1 MAASQVD
8 IAHINPPQDAV
19 APPRK
24 RRKRTTTAGAAA
36 DCFACQT
43 SSLQCDRRRPY
54 CSQCINQGKDCSGYK
69 TQLTWGVGVASR
81 GKLRGLSLPVAGST
95 QKAPGP
101 GRETKTN
108 GRRSPAEEEP
118 DNRSHVLKKPKVE
131 PVSPRLSRLQN
142 EPSTAASSSVASSLP
157 ITPND
162 HWPVTAHGLPP
173 ISSVSYGSEMEYP
186 EQLPQIYHY
195 GGMAPL
201 LQERYTQTPPGGSTS
216 NYRYTGRMSPAYYDG
231 SPPQPTYPL
240 PQPQPK
246 ASIPTPSSPMRPY
259 RIPDLL
265 SPEPS
270 YGTPTSSVAL
280 NFPPSD
286 QTMLANPLAAATTMS
301 SDLQLA
307 SNGVVPAM
315 GEDEKIEEIVRT
327 DLDNEVAVVDDSSD
341 FASPLALDLSL
352 GLTQFVN
359 TTNVG
364 KTPRMQY
371 LINYYA
377 EVIAPV
383 IVAFDGPSN
392 PYRQHILQLA
402 TNSETLQHAISALS
416 ASNMRQRRETG
427 VLSTGKTDQ
436 TRRSS
441 MAHLTLIDET
451 FYQAAILSPQEQA
464 REETYHRGLAVQS
477 LNAELANPLVRKND
491 SILATLLILCL
502 FHMCDSGI
510 AKFQTQFAGVKKLLN
525 LRGGDLG
532 LDGQDSAWLSRM
544 FTWFD
549 AIAATVNDRE
559 GQLQGHH
566 VDLTA
571 YSNEEWALENLAGCD
586 GRLFKTISK
595 LGRLNVLSQGK
606 AVEDMPTIVSKPFPS
621 VPFLD
626 GDFSQVDGNG
636 WARMIADEELF
647 NMRTAT
653 TDVQEQFWREWR
665 EVRHDLQNW
674 YLDTSMFDSASS
686 AAPYLTQEQRLD
698 LNEISES
705 FRYAA
710 LLYTERMAHPT
721 LASSAEN
728 IQSWVRLSLEH
739 IRLVKADVY
748 LLWPLF
754 ITGSECVRQ
763 TNINLIRE
771 RCFDIQKDSGF
782 LNNKSCLELLE
793 KLWKE
798 NPAVEGNRDEEK
810 LKYEPADLAGV
821 GVASGFRFSDIMRR
835 EGNDGEYIVI

>member
-1 MAASQVD
+1 M
-8 IAHINPPQDAV
+8 
-19 APPRK
+19 
-24 RRKRTTTAGAAA
+24 
-36 DCFACQT
+36 
-43 SSLQCDRRRPY
+43 
-54 CSQCINQGKDCSGYK
+54 
-69 TQLTWGVGVASR
+69 
-81 GKLRGLSLPVAGST
+81 
-95 QKAPGP
+95 
-101 GRETKTN
+101 
-108 GRRSPAEEEP
+108 
-118 DNRSHVLKKPKVE
+118 
-131 PVSPRLSRLQN
+131 
-142 EPSTAASSSVASSLP
+142 
-157 ITPND
+157 
-162 HWPVTAHGLPP
+162 
-173 ISSVSYGSEMEYP
+173 
-186 EQLPQIYHY
+186 
-195 GGMAPL
+195 
-201 LQERYTQTPPGGSTS
+201 
-216 NYRYTGRMSPAYYDG
+216 
-231 SPPQPTYPL
+231 
-240 PQPQPK
+240 
-246 ASIPTPSSPMRPY
+246 
-259 RIPDLL
+259 
-265 SPEPS
+265 
-270 YGTPTSSVAL
+270 
-280 NFPPSD
+280 NFPPPD
-286 QTMLANPLAAATTMS
+286 ETVAASAPPALTTMA
-301 SDLQLA
+301 SDLQPV
-307 SNGVVPAM
+307 SNGLVPAM
-315 GEDEKIEEIVRT
+315 DEEEEFEEIGRT
-327 DLDNEVAVVDDSSD
+327 DLDNEIAVVDDTSD
-341 FASPLALDLSL
+341 FASPLALDLSFD
-352 GLTQFVN
+352 LTQFMN

-364 KTPRMQY
+364 KTPRMRY

-441 MAHLTLIDET
+441 MAHLTLIDED

-532 LDGQDSAWLSRM
+532 LEGQNSAWLSRM

-559 GQLQGHH
+559 GQLQGYH

-571 YSNEEWALENLAGCD
+571 LSNEEWALENLAGCD

-606 AVEDMPTIVSKPFPS
+606 SVEEMSTLVSKPLPT

-636 WARMIADEELF
+636 WAQMIADEELF
-647 NMRTAT
+647 TLRTAT
-653 TDVQEQFWREWR
+653 PDVQQQFWREWR
-665 EVRHDLQNW
+665 EVRQELQNW
-674 YLDTSMFDSASS
+674 YLDTAVFDSASS
-686 AAPYLTQEQRLD
+686 AAPYLTHEQRLD

-705 FRYAA
+705 FRFAA

-754 ITGSECVRQ
+754 ITGSECVQQ
-763 TNINLIRE
+763 TDINLIRE

-798 NPAVEGNRDEEK
+798 NPAVEGNRNEVK
-810 LKYEPADLAGV
+810 REPDSADVAEV